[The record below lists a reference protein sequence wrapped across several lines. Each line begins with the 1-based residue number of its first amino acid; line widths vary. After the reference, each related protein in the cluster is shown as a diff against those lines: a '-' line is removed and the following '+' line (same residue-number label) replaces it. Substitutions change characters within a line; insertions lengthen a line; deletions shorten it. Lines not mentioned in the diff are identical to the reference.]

1 MFFTDPGIACCLLRI
16 DIEQKSVAW
25 SAIFLFIIPVQGAP
39 TISTPNVCFPSPRFY
54 PSLCSP
60 TSTTHDALALLS
72 ASRLSIF
79 LFPIPFLLSLSR
91 SSFPLFAFWLFEL
104 SPSLLRSFPY
114 RRFSTSSTLLSRRI
128 FPTKNNGTHVV
139 GCLLPCTVA
148 STNIYLFSFFFILDF
163 SSSSIFH
170 QNSFDCPKKNFSSSI
185 FLSIVQFYIRF
196 LVYLLV
202 IN

>member
-1 MFFTDPGIACCLLRI
+1 MFFITDPGIACCLFRI
-16 DIEQKSVAW
+16 DTEQKSVAW
-25 SAIFLFIIPVQGAP
+25 SAIFLFIIPVQRAP

-72 ASRLSIF
+72 ASRLSVF

-104 SPSLLRSFPY
+104 SLPPSCAVSPIADFPPLPP
-114 RRFSTSSTLLSRRI
+114 LLSRRI

-139 GCLLPCTVA
+139 GCLLPCTVRRFYQHLL
-148 STNIYLFSFFFILDF
+148 IFFLFYSRSFEFI
-163 SSSSIFH
+163 IE
-170 QNSFDCPKKNFSSSI
+170 NFSPK
-185 FLSIVQFYIRF
+185 FLWLS
-196 LVYLLV
+196 
-202 IN
+202 